1 MSDLTRIDLGILQ
14 LRDGKS
20 ITRENRCVCGQ
31 PYTQSI
37 LSERYLESLE
47 RMGKIDVVARQIP
60 GFWVPK
66 YCPTCER
73 KDLALEARRVEIGT
87 TRGAA

>member
-1 MSDLTRIDLGILQ
+1 MSEPSRIDLGILQ
-14 LRDGKS
+14 QRDGKTV
-20 ITRENRCVCGQ
+20 TRENVCVCGK

-47 RMGKIDVVARQIP
+47 RMGKIEAIAKQIP

-66 YCPTCER
+66 YCPPCER
-73 KDLALEARRVEIGT
+73 KDLTLEARRTELPF
-87 TRGAA
+87 RGAA